1 MTLPRDRSRAD
12 TPGRAEEEPRTT
24 AGTTGRVRGS
34 GGTGPGEAAGGERA
48 PGATRPGERSRLGE
62 AGRPGEGRLAGE
74 GGPPGGD
81 APLGDGCTAGE
92 FPRPGEARTADGGAH
107 PGTDVD
113 ARGDVAHRG
122 GGRTSD
128 EDPRLGDNVPA
139 APGGVRPGVRAGADA
154 GAGTDPGAGPAA
166 VMTAAAD
173 RIIARGEAHVWWWRC
188 PERVDPADLALL
200 GTEEFRRA
208 LGMLAE
214 RDAAEF
220 VRTRAGAR
228 RALGELLDIS
238 PATALL
244 GHRRCP
250 GCGAD
255 DHGPPLLVRPGLP
268 LAISLSRTAGWG
280 VFVVG
285 AGLGIGVD
293 AEALRPVRESL
304 YAGSVLTAAERRHLD
319 AMSPGPARHAAFHRV
334 WTRKEAVV
342 KAVGVGLVGTELDQ
356 LETHPDQDGPLRV
369 THHGIGRP
377 TEWTVEDLRLSDH
390 LAVALARA
398 AGPAARGPV
407 HLHPPTGL

>member
-12 TPGRAEEEPRTT
+12 TPGRAAEEP
-24 AGTTGRVRGS
+24 GTIEGEADGP
-34 GGTGPGEAAGGERA
+34 GGTGAT
-48 PGATRPGERSRLGE
+48 GADRV
-62 AGRPGEGRLAGE
+62 
-74 GGPPGGD
+74 
-81 APLGDGCTAGE
+81 
-92 FPRPGEARTADGGAH
+92 EARTADG
-107 PGTDVD
+107 D
-113 ARGDVAHRG
+113 
-122 GGRTSD
+122 
-128 EDPRLGDNVPA
+128 
-139 APGGVRPGVRAGADA
+139 VRPGADA
-154 GAGTDPGAGPAA
+154 GAGDAAQRRGGRSADEDTRLGDVCAVSGPA
-166 VMTAAAD
+166 TAAD

-228 RALGELLDIS
+228 RALGELLGIP
-238 PATALL
+238 PATARL

-255 DHGPPLLVRPGLP
+255 DHGPPLLVRPALP
-268 LAISLSRTAGWG
+268 LAVSLSRTAGWG
-280 VFVVG
+280 VFAVG
-285 AGLGIGVD
+285 AGLAIGVD
-293 AEALRPVRESL
+293 AEALRPVRETL
-304 YAGSVLTAAERRHLD
+304 FAGSVLTEAERRHLD
-319 AMSPGPARHAAFHRV
+319 AMAPGPARHAAFHRV

-342 KAVGVGLVGTELDQ
+342 KAVGVGLVGTELDR
-356 LETHPDQDGPLRV
+356 LETHPDRDGPLRV

-407 HLHPPTGL
+407 HLHPPTGP

>member
-12 TPGRAEEEPRTT
+12 TPGRTHEQDRTPAHAAAGPR
-24 AGTTGRVRGS
+24 
-34 GGTGPGEAAGGERA
+34 GTGAPSRHAGH
-48 PGATRPGERSRLGE
+48 
-62 AGRPGEGRLAGE
+62 
-74 GGPPGGD
+74 
-81 APLGDGCTAGE
+81 
-92 FPRPGEARTADGGAH
+92 GEARGADGAAH
-107 PGTDVD
+107 RGTEADD
-113 ARGDVAHRG
+113 GGGAHRG
-122 GGRTSD
+122 GGQSAG
-128 EDPRLGDNVPA
+128 EGPRPGGTVPEAPGVVRADVDPA
-139 APGGVRPGVRAGADA
+139 APS
-154 GAGTDPGAGPAA
+154 
-166 VMTAAAD
+166 D
-173 RIIARGEAHVWWWRC
+173 RLIARGEAHVWWWRC

-200 GTEEFRRA
+200 GTDEFRRA

-228 RALGELLDIS
+228 RALGELLDIT
-238 PATALL
+238 PATVRL

-255 DHGPPLLVRPGLP
+255 DHGPPLLVRPELP

-285 AGLGIGVD
+285 AGLAIGVD
-293 AEALRPVRESL
+293 AEALRPVRETL
-304 YAGSVLTAAERRHLD
+304 FAGSVLTASERRHLD
-319 AMSPGPARHAAFHRV
+319 AMAPGPARHAAFHRV

-356 LETHPDQDGPLRV
+356 LETHPDRDGPLRV
-369 THHGIGRP
+369 THHGVGRP

-407 HLHPPTGL
+407 HLHPPTGP

>member
-1 MTLPRDRSRAD
+1 MTFPRDRSRAD
-12 TPGRAEEEPRTT
+12 TPGRAEEEPRIT
-24 AGTTGRVRGS
+24 AGTTARGRGS
-34 GGTGPGEAAGGERA
+34 GGPGPGDAAEGEGA

-62 AGRPGEGRLAGE
+62 VGRPGEGRI
-74 GGPPGGD
+74 
-81 APLGDGCTAGE
+81 
-92 FPRPGEARTADGGAH
+92 ADQGA
-107 PGTDVD
+107 
-113 ARGDVAHRG
+113 A
-122 GGRTSD
+122 
-128 EDPRLGDNVPA
+128 PA
-139 APGGVRPGVRAGADA
+139 AG
-154 GAGTDPGAGPAA
+154 
-166 VMTAAAD
+166 MTAAAVD

-238 PATALL
+238 PATTRL

-255 DHGPPLLVRPGLP
+255 DHGPPMLVRPALP

-293 AEALRPVRESL
+293 AEALRPVRETL
-304 YAGSVLTAAERRHLD
+304 FAGSVLTAAERRHLD
-319 AMSPGPARHAAFHRV
+319 ARSPGPARHAAFHRV

-356 LETHPDQDGPLRV
+356 LETRPDQDGPLRV

-407 HLHPPTGL
+407 HLHPPTGP

>member
-1 MTLPRDRSRAD
+1 MTLPRDRSRTDA
-12 TPGRAEEEPRTT
+12 PGRAEEEPRTT
-24 AGTTGRVRGS
+24 T
-34 GGTGPGEAAGGERA
+34 GEAAGPCGT
-48 PGATRPGERSRLGE
+48 GATGQD
-62 AGRPGEGRLAGE
+62 AGQI
-74 GGPPGGD
+74 
-81 APLGDGCTAGE
+81 
-92 FPRPGEARTADGGAH
+92 EARTADGAAH
-107 PGTDVD
+107 PGTDAD
-113 ARGDVAHRG
+113 AGDVAQRG
-122 GGRTSD
+122 GGRSAE
-128 EDPRLGDNVPA
+128 EDTGLGGDVSA
-139 APGGVRPGVRAGADA
+139 LS
-154 GAGTDPGAGPAA
+154 GPAA
-166 VMTAAAD
+166 AVD

-228 RALGELLDIS
+228 RALGELLGIS
-238 PATALL
+238 PATARL

-255 DHGPPLLVRPGLP
+255 DHGPPLLVHPPLP

-285 AGLGIGVD
+285 AGLAVGVD
-293 AEALRPVRESL
+293 AEALRPVRETL
-304 YAGSVLTAAERRHLD
+304 FAGSVLTAAERRHLD
-319 AMSPGPARHAAFHRV
+319 AMAPGPARHAAFHRV

-356 LETHPDQDGPLRV
+356 LETHPDRDGPLRV
-369 THHGIGRP
+369 THHGIGGP
-377 TEWTVEDLRLSDH
+377 TEWTVEDLRLTDH

-407 HLHPPTGL
+407 HLHPPTGP

>member
-1 MTLPRDRSRAD
+1 M
-12 TPGRAEEEPRTT
+12 
-24 AGTTGRVRGS
+24 
-34 GGTGPGEAAGGERA
+34 
-48 PGATRPGERSRLGE
+48 
-62 AGRPGEGRLAGE
+62 
-74 GGPPGGD
+74 
-81 APLGDGCTAGE
+81 
-92 FPRPGEARTADGGAH
+92 
-107 PGTDVD
+107 
-113 ARGDVAHRG
+113 
-122 GGRTSD
+122 
-128 EDPRLGDNVPA
+128 
-139 APGGVRPGVRAGADA
+139 RAGA
-154 GAGTDPGAGPAA
+154 GAYPGADSAA
-166 VMTAAAD
+166 VVTAAAVD

-200 GTEEFRRA
+200 ETEEFRRA

-228 RALGELLDIS
+228 RALGELLGIP
-238 PATALL
+238 PATARL

-255 DHGPPLLVRPGLP
+255 DHGPPLLVRPALP

-304 YAGSVLTAAERRHLD
+304 FAGSVLTAAERRHLE
-319 AMSPGPARHAAFHRV
+319 AMAPGPARHVAFHRV

-356 LETHPDQDGPLRV
+356 LETHPDRDGPLRV
-369 THHGIGRP
+369 THHGIGSP
-377 TEWTVEDLRLSDH
+377 TTWTVEDLRLSDH

-407 HLHPPTGL
+407 HLHPPTGP